1 MNNYTVTVFH
11 YDMSIIKIYHN
22 KYDIYILLLIVS
34 TIFGTIGGALTAPR
48 LLGILLI
55 PKLLGSINRENFIYL
70 SSLRSWCVAFYVFAL
85 VSMLW
90 TPDKVEGLKELVYYL
105 VHFLIFFEVIVFSRK
120 ALSPL
125 QFITI
130 GFVLCVLLTSVV
142 GFWELTTDNH
152 LAYSILDE
160 ASASTMNGEV
170 IVRNFAA
177 VTFYNLN
184 GYVTYLCF
192 CLPFLLYGFSLEEKL
207 LKWLSFIA
215 LVIAIVLILCNASRG
230 GMFTIVI
237 CLAVFFMM
245 SQKNKSLIYSFIVLI
260 GGLLYILYKYGDAIL
275 FILSIKLA
283 DGGATTDNVRSEIWS
298 NALKV
303 LVEYCGFGCGIG
315 GMFVAMEQFAKGGCT
330 ITHNIFLEVL
340 CQYGVIF
347 CLAFVFFLFKLFKTG
362 LKLLDKKRSVLVS
375 IALVSFPM
383 IGIINSGYLLNSHL
397 FIVLASIYVFANYER
412 IRPIY

>member
-1 MNNYTVTVFH
+1 
-11 YDMSIIKIYHN
+11 MSRIKIYHN

-34 TIFGTIGGALTAPR
+34 TIFGNIGGALTAPR
-48 LLGILLI
+48 LLGLLLV
-55 PKLLGSINRENFIYL
+55 PKLFCIVNRENLKYL

-105 VHFLIFFEVIVFSRK
+105 VHFLIFFEVIVFSKK

-125 QFITI
+125 QSITI
-130 GFVLCVLLTSVV
+130 GFALCVLLTSVV

-152 LAYSILDE
+152 LAYSKFDE
-160 ASASTMNGEV
+160 ATASNLGGE
-170 IVRNFAA
+170 IVLRKFAS
-177 VTFYNLN
+177 VTFGNFN

-207 LKWLSFIA
+207 LKWMSFIA
-215 LVIAIVLILCNASRG
+215 IDIAIVLILCNASRG

-237 CLAVFFMM
+237 CLAVFFLM

-260 GGLLYILYKYGDAIL
+260 GGLLYLLYKYGESIL
-275 FILSIKLA
+275 FILTLRLS
-283 DGGATTDNVRSEIWS
+283 DGGATADDSRFEIWG

-303 LVEYCGFGCGIG
+303 LVEYSGFGCGIG
-315 GMFVAMEQFAKGGCT
+315 GMFAAMEQFAKGGT
-330 ITHNIFLEVL
+330 TVTHNVFLEVL

-347 CLAFVFFLFKLFKTG
+347 CFAFVFFLFKQFKTG
-362 LKLLDKKRSVLVS
+362 LRLLDKKRSVLVS
-375 IALVSFPM
+375 LALVSFPM
-383 IGIINSGYLLNSHL
+383 TGIINSGYLVGPNL

-412 IRPIY
+412 IRTIY

>member
-1 MNNYTVTVFH
+1 
-11 YDMSIIKIYHN
+11 
-22 KYDIYILLLIVS
+22 
-34 TIFGTIGGALTAPR
+34 
-48 LLGILLI
+48 
-55 PKLLGSINRENFIYL
+55 
-70 SSLRSWCVAFYVFAL
+70 
-85 VSMLW
+85 MLW
-90 TPDKVEGLKELVYYL
+90 TPDKVEGFKELIYYPI
-105 VHFLIFFEVIVFSRK
+105 HFLIFLEVVIFSQK
-120 ALSPL
+120 AFNPLSH
-125 QFITI
+125 ITLGVI
-130 GFVLCVLLTSVV
+130 LCVFLTSIV
-142 GFWELTTDNH
+142 GFWELITDNH
-152 LAYSILDE
+152 LAVSVLDE
-160 ASASTMNGEV
+160 ASELTMNGEV
-170 IVRNFAA
+170 IIRNFAA

-207 LKWLSFIA
+207 LKRLSFIA

-275 FILSIKLA
+275 FILSMKLA
-283 DGGATTDNVRSEIWS
+283 DGGATTDNARSEIWS

-303 LVEYCGFGCGIG
+303 LVEYSGIGCGIG
-315 GMFVAMEQFAKGGCT
+315 GMHAAMEQFAKGGVT

-347 CLAFVFFLFKLFKTG
+347 CFAFVSFLFKQFKTG
-362 LKLLDKKRSVLVS
+362 LKLLDKKRSVLVTM
-375 IALVSFPM
+375 ALVSFPM
-383 IGIINSGYLLNSHL
+383 TGIINSGYILNPQL
-397 FIVLASIYVFANYER
+397 YVVLASIYVFANYER

>member
-1 MNNYTVTVFH
+1 
-11 YDMSIIKIYHN
+11 MSIIKIYHN

-55 PKLLGSINRENFIYL
+55 PKLFGSINRENFICL

-90 TPDKVEGLKELVYYL
+90 TPDKVEGVKELVYYL
-105 VHFLIFFEVIVFSRK
+105 MHFLIFFEVIVFSRK

-130 GFVLCVLLTSVV
+130 GFALCVLLTSVV

-152 LAYSILDE
+152 LAYSQLDE
-160 ASASTMNGEV
+160 AKASNMGGE
-170 IVRNFAA
+170 ILVRNFAA
-177 VTFYNLN
+177 VTFYNPN
-184 GYVTYLCF
+184 SYVTYLCF

-207 LKWLSFIA
+207 LKRLSFIA

-237 CLAVFFMM
+237 CLAVFFLM
-245 SQKNKSLIYSFIVLI
+245 SPKNKSLIYSFLVLI
-260 GGLLYILYKYGDAIL
+260 GGLLYILYKYGESIL
-275 FILSIKLA
+275 FILTMRLTE
-283 DGGATTDNVRSEIWS
+283 GGATTDDSRFEIWG

-315 GMFVAMEQFAKGGCT
+315 GVFAAMKQFAKGGIT

-340 CQYGVIF
+340 CQYGVVF
-347 CLAFVFFLFKLFKTG
+347 CLAFVFFLFKQFKTG

-375 IALVSFPM
+375 IAIVSFPM
-383 IGIINSGYLLNSHL
+383 TGIINSGYLLDPQL

>member
-1 MNNYTVTVFH
+1 
-11 YDMSIIKIYHN
+11 MSRIKIYHN

-34 TIFGTIGGALTAPR
+34 TIFGNIGGALTAPR
-48 LLGILLI
+48 LLGILLV
-55 PKLLGSINRENFIYL
+55 PKLFGIVNRENLKYL
-70 SSLRSWCVAFYVFAL
+70 SSLRSWCVAFYVFSL
-85 VSMLW
+85 ISMLW
-90 TPDKVEGLKELVYYL
+90 TPDKAEGFKELVYYF

-130 GFVLCVLLTSVV
+130 GFALCVLLTSVV
-142 GFWELTTDNH
+142 GFWELAADNH
-152 LAYSILDE
+152 LAYSKMDE
-160 ASASTMNGEV
+160 AKASNMGGE
-170 IVRNFAA
+170 IVLRKFAA

-192 CLPFLLYGFSLEEKL
+192 GLPFLLYGFSLEEKL
-207 LKWLSFIA
+207 LKRLSFIA

-237 CLAVFFMM
+237 CLAVFFLM
-245 SQKNKSLIYSFIVLI
+245 SPKNKSLIYSFLVLI
-260 GGLLYILYKYGDAIL
+260 GGLLYILYKYGESIL
-275 FILSIKLA
+275 FILTMRLTE
-283 DGGATTDNVRSEIWS
+283 GGATTDDSRFEIWG

-315 GMFVAMEQFAKGGCT
+315 GMHTAMAKFANGGIT

-347 CLAFVFFLFKLFKTG
+347 CLAFVFFLFKQFKTG
-362 LKLLDKKRSVLVS
+362 LTLLDKKRRVLVS

-383 IGIINSGYLLNSHL
+383 TCIINSGYLLDPQL

-412 IRPIY
+412 IRPVY

>member
-1 MNNYTVTVFH
+1 
-11 YDMSIIKIYHN
+11 MSIIKIYHN

-55 PKLLGSINRENFIYL
+55 PKLFGIVNRENLKYL
-70 SSLRSWCVAFYVFAL
+70 SSLKSWCVAFYVFAL
-85 VSMLW
+85 ISMLW
-90 TPDKVEGLKELVYYL
+90 TPDKTEGFKELVYYPM
-105 VHFLIFFEVIVFSRK
+105 HFLIFFEVIVFSRK

-130 GFVLCVLLTSVV
+130 GFALCVLLTSVV
-142 GFWELTTDNH
+142 GFWELITDNH
-152 LAYSILDE
+152 LAYSASDE
-160 ASASTMNGEV
+160 ASASMMNGEV
-170 IVRNFAA
+170 IIRNFAA
-177 VTFYNLN
+177 VTFFNLN
-184 GYVTYLCF
+184 SYVTYLCF

-207 LKWLSFIA
+207 LKWLYFIA

-230 GMFTIVI
+230 GMFTILI
-237 CLAVFFMM
+237 CLGVFFLM
-245 SQKNKSLIYSFIVLI
+245 SPKNKSLIYSFIVLI
-260 GGLLYILYKYGDAIL
+260 GGLLYILYKYGESIL
-275 FILSIKLA
+275 FILTMRLTE
-283 DGGATTDNVRSEIWS
+283 GGATTDDSRFEIWG

-303 LVEYCGFGCGIG
+303 LVEYFGFGCGIG
-315 GMFVAMEQFAKGGCT
+315 GIFAAMEQFAKGGIT
-330 ITHNIFLEVL
+330 VTHNIFLEVL

-347 CLAFVFFLFKLFKTG
+347 FLAFVSFLFKQFKTG

-383 IGIINSGYLLNSHL
+383 TGIIDSGYLLNPQL

-412 IRPIY
+412 IRPVY

>member
-1 MNNYTVTVFH
+1 
-11 YDMSIIKIYHN
+11 MSIIKIYHN

-34 TIFGTIGGALTAPR
+34 TIFGTIGGSLAAPR
-48 LLGILLI
+48 LLGLLLV
-55 PKLLGSINRENFIYL
+55 PKLFGIVNRENLKYL
-70 SSLRSWCVAFYVFAL
+70 SSLKSWCVAFYVFAL
-85 VSMLW
+85 ISMLW
-90 TPDKVEGLKELVYYL
+90 TPDKVEGFKELVYYL

-130 GFVLCVLLTSVV
+130 GFALCVLLTSVV

-152 LAYSILDE
+152 LAYSKFDE
-160 ASASTMNGEV
+160 AKASNFGGE
-170 IVRNFAA
+170 IVLRKFAA
-177 VTFYNLN
+177 VTFYNFN

-207 LKWLSFIA
+207 LKRSSFIA

-237 CLAVFFMM
+237 CLAVFFLM
-245 SQKNKSLIYSFIVLI
+245 SQKSKSLIYSFIILI
-260 GGLLYILYKYGDAIL
+260 GGLSYLLYKYGESIL
-275 FILSIKLA
+275 FILTMRLTE
-283 DGGATTDNVRSEIWS
+283 GGAVSDESRFVIWN
-298 NALKV
+298 NALNV

-315 GMFVAMEQFAKGGCT
+315 GMTTAMEQFAKGGIT
-330 ITHNIFLEVL
+330 ITHNVFLEVL
-340 CQYGVIF
+340 CQYGVVF
-347 CLAFVFFLFKLFKTG
+347 CLAFVFFLFKQFKTG

-383 IGIINSGYLLNSHL
+383 TCIINSGYLLAPHL
-397 FIVLASIYVFANYER
+397 FVALASIYVFANYER
-412 IRPIY
+412 IRPVY

>member
-1 MNNYTVTVFH
+1 MSLIRNN
-11 YDMSIIKIYHN
+11 HN
-22 KYDIYILLLIVS
+22 KYDTYLLLLIVS
-34 TIFGTIGGALTAPR
+34 TIFGGIGGALTAPR

-55 PKLLGSINRENFIYL
+55 PQLFSTENRENLNYL
-70 SSLRSWCVAFYVFAL
+70 SSLRYWCFAFYVFAL

-90 TPDKVEGLKELVYYL
+90 TPDNEEGFKELVYYL

-125 QFITI
+125 QFIAI
-130 GFVLCVLLTSVV
+130 GFALCVLLTSVV

-152 LAYSILDE
+152 LAYSQMDE
-160 ASASTMNGEV
+160 AKASNIGDE
-170 IVRNFAA
+170 IVLRKFAA

-207 LKWLSFIA
+207 LKWMSFIA

-237 CLAVFFMM
+237 CLAVFFLM
-245 SQKNKSLIYSFIVLI
+245 SQKNKSFIYSFIVLI
-260 GGLLYILYKYGDAIL
+260 GGLLYLLYKYGESIL
-275 FILSIKLA
+275 FILTMRLSE
-283 DGGATTDNVRSEIWS
+283 GGATTDDSRFEIWG
-298 NALKV
+298 NALNV

-315 GMFVAMEQFAKGGCT
+315 GMNTAMEQFAKGGIT
-330 ITHNIFLEVL
+330 VTHNVFLEVL

-347 CLAFVFFLFKLFKTG
+347 CLAFVFFLFKQFKTA
-362 LKLLDKKRSVLVS
+362 LQLFDEKSRVLVTV
-375 IALVSFPM
+375 ALVSFPM
-383 IGIINSGYLLNSHL
+383 TGIINSGYLLDPQL
-397 FIVLASIYVFANYER
+397 FIVLASIYVFANYEH
-412 IRPIY
+412 IGLVY

>member
-1 MNNYTVTVFH
+1 MSLIRNN
-11 YDMSIIKIYHN
+11 HN
-22 KYDIYILLLIVS
+22 KYDTYLLLLIVS
-34 TIFGTIGGALTAPR
+34 TIFGGIGGALTAPR

-55 PKLLGSINRENFIYL
+55 PQLFSTENRENLNYL
-70 SSLRSWCVAFYVFAL
+70 SSLRYWCFAFYVFAL

-90 TPDKVEGLKELVYYL
+90 TPDNEEGFKELVYYL

-125 QFITI
+125 QFIAI
-130 GFVLCVLLTSVV
+130 GFALCVLLTSVV

-152 LAYSILDE
+152 LAYSQMDE
-160 ASASTMNGEV
+160 AKAFNIGDE
-170 IVRNFAA
+170 IVLRKFAA

-207 LKWLSFIA
+207 LKWMSFIA

-237 CLAVFFMM
+237 CLAVFFLM
-245 SQKNKSLIYSFIVLI
+245 SQKNKSFIYSFIVLI
-260 GGLLYILYKYGDAIL
+260 GGLLYLLYKYGESIL
-275 FILSIKLA
+275 FILTMRLSE
-283 DGGATTDNVRSEIWS
+283 GGATTDDSRFEIWG
-298 NALKV
+298 NALNV

-315 GMFVAMEQFAKGGCT
+315 GMNTAMEQFAKGGIT
-330 ITHNIFLEVL
+330 VTHNVFLEVL

-347 CLAFVFFLFKLFKTG
+347 CLAFVFFLFKQFKTA
-362 LKLLDKKRSVLVS
+362 LQLFDEKSRVLV
-375 IALVSFPM
+375 IVALVSFPM
-383 IGIINSGYLLNSHL
+383 TGIINSGYLLDPQL
-397 FIVLASIYVFANYER
+397 FIVLASIYVFANYEH
-412 IRPIY
+412 IGLVY

>member
-1 MNNYTVTVFH
+1 
-11 YDMSIIKIYHN
+11 MSIIKIYHN
-22 KYDIYILLLIVS
+22 KYDIYILLLIAS
-34 TIFGTIGGALTAPR
+34 TIFGGIGGALTVPR
-48 LLGILLI
+48 LLGILLV
-55 PKLLGSINRENFIYL
+55 PKLFGIVNRENLKYL
-70 SSLRSWCVAFYVFAL
+70 SLLRSWCVAFYVFAL

-90 TPDKVEGLKELVYYL
+90 TPDKAEGFKELVYYL

-130 GFVLCVLLTSVV
+130 GFALCVLLTSVV

-152 LAYSILDE
+152 LAYSALDE
-160 ASASTMNGEV
+160 ASESTMNGEL
-170 IVRNFAA
+170 IIRNFAA

-207 LKWLSFIA
+207 LKRLSFIA

-245 SQKNKSLIYSFIVLI
+245 SQKNKTLIYSFIVLI
-260 GGLLYILYKYGDAIL
+260 GGLLYILYKYGDTIL
-275 FILSIKLA
+275 FILSMKLA
-283 DGGATTDNVRSEIWS
+283 DGGATTDDVRSEIWS

-315 GMFVAMEQFAKGGCT
+315 GMFAAMEQFAKGGCT

-383 IGIINSGYLLNSHL
+383 TGIINSGYLLAPHL
-397 FIVLASIYVFANYER
+397 FIALASIYVFANYER
-412 IRPIY
+412 IRTMY

>member
-1 MNNYTVTVFH
+1 
-11 YDMSIIKIYHN
+11 MSIIKIYHN

-34 TIFGTIGGALTAPR
+34 TIFGTIGGALSAPR

-55 PKLLGSINRENFIYL
+55 PKLFGSIKRENFIYL

-85 VSMLW
+85 ISMLW
-90 TPDKVEGLKELVYYL
+90 TPDKAEGFKELVYYL

-130 GFVLCVLLTSVV
+130 GFALCVLLTSVV

-152 LAYSILDE
+152 LAYSKFDE
-160 ASASTMNGEV
+160 AKASNMGGE
-170 IVRNFAA
+170 IVLHKFAA
-177 VTFYNLN
+177 VTFYNFN

-207 LKWLSFIA
+207 LKRLSFIA

-230 GMFTIVI
+230 GMFSIVI
-237 CLAVFFMM
+237 CLAVFFLM

-260 GGLLYILYKYGDAIL
+260 GGLLYLLYKYGESIL
-275 FILSIKLA
+275 FILTMRLSE
-283 DGGATTDNVRSEIWS
+283 GGATTDDSRFEIWG

-303 LVEYCGFGCGIG
+303 LVEYSGIGCGIG
-315 GMFVAMEQFAKGGCT
+315 GMNTAMEQFAKGGIT
-330 ITHNIFLEVL
+330 VTHNIFLEVL

-347 CLAFVFFLFKLFKTG
+347 CFAFVFFLFKQFKIG

-383 IGIINSGYLLNSHL
+383 TGIINSGYLLAPQL

-412 IRPIY
+412 IRPVY

>member
-1 MNNYTVTVFH
+1 
-11 YDMSIIKIYHN
+11 MSIIKIYHN

-34 TIFGTIGGALTAPR
+34 TIFGMIGGSLAAPR
-48 LLGILLI
+48 LLGLLLV
-55 PKLLGSINRENFIYL
+55 PKLFGIVNRENLKYL
-70 SSLRSWCVAFYVFAL
+70 SSLKSWCIAFYVFAL

-130 GFVLCVLLTSVV
+130 GFALCVLLTSVV

-152 LAYSILDE
+152 LTYSKLDE
-160 ASASTMNGEV
+160 AHAFSMGGE
-170 IVRNFAA
+170 IILRKFAA

-207 LKWLSFIA
+207 LKRLSFIA

-260 GGLLYILYKYGDAIL
+260 GGLLYILYKYGNAIL

-283 DGGATTDNVRSEIWS
+283 NGGATTNNRSEIWS

-303 LVEYCGFGCGIG
+303 LVEYSGIGCGIG
-315 GMFVAMEQFAKGGCT
+315 GMNTAMEQFAKGGIT
-330 ITHNIFLEVL
+330 VTHNIFLEML
-340 CQYGVIF
+340 CQYGVVF
-347 CLAFVFFLFKLFKTG
+347 CLAFVFFLFKQFKTG

-383 IGIINSGYLLNSHL
+383 TGIINSGYLLAPHL
-397 FIVLASIYVFANYER
+397 FIALASIYVFANYER
-412 IRPIY
+412 IRTMY

>member
-1 MNNYTVTVFH
+1 
-11 YDMSIIKIYHN
+11 MSLIKFKHN
-22 KYDIYILLLIVS
+22 KNDIYILLLIVS
-34 TIFGTIGGALTAPR
+34 TIFGGIGGALTIPR
-48 LLGILLI
+48 VLGILLAPRFFGI
-55 PKLLGSINRENFIYL
+55 IKREKPTYL
-70 SSLRSWCVAFYVFAL
+70 SSIKSWAIAFYIFAL

-90 TPDKVEGLKELVYYL
+90 TPDKVEGFKELVYYL

-125 QFITI
+125 QSITI

-152 LAYSILDE
+152 LAYSAADE
-160 ASASTMNGEV
+160 AIASSMNGEA
-170 IVRNFAA
+170 IIRNFAA
-177 VTFYNLN
+177 VTFYNFN

-207 LKWLSFIA
+207 LKRLSFIA

-237 CLAVFFMM
+237 CLGVFFLM
-245 SQKNKSLIYSFIVLI
+245 SPKNKSLIYSFIVLI

-275 FILSIKLA
+275 FILTMKLA
-283 DGGATTDNVRSEIWS
+283 DGGATTDDARSEIWG

-315 GMFVAMEQFAKGGCT
+315 GMNTAMEQFAKGGIT
-330 ITHNIFLEVL
+330 VTHNIFLEVL

-347 CLAFVFFLFKLFKTG
+347 CLAFVFFLFKQFKTG
-362 LKLLDKKRSVLVS
+362 LKLLDKKRRVIVTV
-375 IALVSFPM
+375 ALVSFPM
-383 IGIINSGYLLNSHL
+383 TGIINSGYLLDPQL

-412 IRPIY
+412 IRPVY

>member
-1 MNNYTVTVFH
+1 
-11 YDMSIIKIYHN
+11 MSIIKIYHN

-34 TIFGTIGGALTAPR
+34 TIFGGIGGALTAPR
-48 LLGILLI
+48 LLGLLLVS
-55 PKLLGSINRENFIYL
+55 KLFGIVNRENLKYL

-130 GFVLCVLLTSVV
+130 GFALCVLLTSLV

-152 LAYSILDE
+152 LVYSALDE
-160 ASASTMNGEV
+160 ASESTMNGEV
-170 IVRNFAA
+170 IIRNFAA

-207 LKWLSFIA
+207 QKRLSFIA

-237 CLAVFFMM
+237 CLAVFFIM

-275 FILSIKLA
+275 FILSMKLA
-283 DGGATTDNVRSEIWS
+283 DGGATTDNARSEIWS

-315 GMFVAMEQFAKGGCT
+315 GMFAAMKQFAKGGIT
-330 ITHNIFLEVL
+330 VTHNVFLEVL
-340 CQYGVIF
+340 CQYGVVF
-347 CLAFVFFLFKLFKTG
+347 CLAFVFFLFKQFKTG
-362 LKLLDKKRSVLVS
+362 LKLLDKKRRVLLTV
-375 IALVSFPM
+375 ALVSFPM
-383 IGIINSGYLLNSHL
+383 TGIINSGYLLDPQL
-397 FIVLASIYVFANYER
+397 FIVLASIYVFANYEH
-412 IRPIY
+412 IRPVY

>member
-1 MNNYTVTVFH
+1 
-11 YDMSIIKIYHN
+11 MSIIKIYHN
-22 KYDIYILLLIVS
+22 KYDICILLLIVS
-34 TIFGTIGGALTAPR
+34 TIFGSIGGALTIPR
-48 LLGILLI
+48 VLGILLA
-55 PKLLGSINRENFIYL
+55 PRLFSIFKREKPTYL
-70 SSLRSWCVAFYVFAL
+70 SSIKSWATAFYIFAL
-85 VSMLW
+85 ISMLW
-90 TPDKVEGLKELVYYL
+90 TPDKVEGFKELIYYPI
-105 VHFLIFFEVIVFSRK
+105 HFLIFLEVVIFSQK
-120 ALSPL
+120 AFNPLSH
-125 QFITI
+125 ITLGVI
-130 GFVLCVLLTSVV
+130 LCVFLTSIV
-142 GFWELTTDNH
+142 GFWELITDNH
-152 LAYSILDE
+152 LAVSVLDE
-160 ASASTMNGEV
+160 ASELTMNGEV
-170 IVRNFAA
+170 IIRNFAA

-207 LKWLSFIA
+207 LKRLSFIA

-275 FILSIKLA
+275 FILSMKLA
-283 DGGATTDNVRSEIWS
+283 DGGATTDNARSEIWS

-303 LVEYCGFGCGIG
+303 LVEYSGIGCGIG
-315 GMFVAMEQFAKGGCT
+315 GMHAAMEQFAKGGVT

-347 CLAFVFFLFKLFKTG
+347 CFAFVSFLFKQFKTG
-362 LKLLDKKRSVLVS
+362 LKLLDKKRSVLVTM
-375 IALVSFPM
+375 ALVSFPM
-383 IGIINSGYLLNSHL
+383 TGIINSGYILNPQL
-397 FIVLASIYVFANYER
+397 YVVLASIYVFANYER

>member
-1 MNNYTVTVFH
+1 
-11 YDMSIIKIYHN
+11 MSIIKIYHN